1 MEINLVLIDPLVSW
15 FSRPETCSKSR
26 PNVHFE
32 LSIEKDDSGK
42 LSFRKLEDMLG
53 GRKADVIISS
63 STMHLVPE
71 RAIRD
76 LASQFY
82 NGLKEEGVFIWDS
95 GDLESEFRPDNSALL
110 HDPYRAVREILRKD
124 KIRASRLSQK

>member
-1 MEINLVLIDPLVSW
+1 M
-15 FSRPETCSKSR
+15 
-26 PNVHFE
+26 HFE

-42 LSFRKLEDMLG
+42 LSFRRLEDMLG

-63 STMHLVPE
+63 STMHLIPE

-76 LASQFY
+76 LASQFF
-82 NGLKEEGVFIWDS
+82 GSLKEDGVFIWDS

-110 HDPYRAVREILRKD
+110 HDPYRAVRRF
-124 KIRASRLSQK
+124 